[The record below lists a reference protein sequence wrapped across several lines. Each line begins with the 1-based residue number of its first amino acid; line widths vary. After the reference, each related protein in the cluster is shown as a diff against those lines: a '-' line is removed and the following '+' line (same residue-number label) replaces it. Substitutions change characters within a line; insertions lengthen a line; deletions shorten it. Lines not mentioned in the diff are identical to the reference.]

1 MEKIAIAIDGPS
13 GAGKSTI
20 AKIIADKLNITYID
34 TGAMYRAAA
43 LKLIRNSI
51 DLSNIDSIKCLID
64 KLDICIKGDR
74 IYLDGEDVTDEIRT
88 PKISK
93 AASDVSTIKCVRE
106 KLVSLQRQMAV
117 NQSVI
122 MDGRDIGTNVLKGA
136 DVKIFLTASMEERA
150 KRRYIELINK
160 GYRLNYDD
168 VLNDMKIRDIQDT
181 TREINPLKV
190 SDDSIIIDTTGKSIQ
205 DVVSEII
212 SNIKEPCNQ

>member
-88 PKISK
+88 PKVSK